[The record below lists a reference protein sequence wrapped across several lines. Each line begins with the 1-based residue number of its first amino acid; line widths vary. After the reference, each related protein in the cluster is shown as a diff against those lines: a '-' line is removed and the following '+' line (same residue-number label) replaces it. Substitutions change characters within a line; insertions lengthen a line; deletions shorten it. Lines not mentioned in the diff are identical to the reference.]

1 MLGTWRRVAG
11 VVVAIGVVAAPSP
24 ASADVVAPDED
35 PTELL
40 ETFAPVLAL
49 RRQDDA
55 CGAGEPYYPIAVDN
69 VFGRDDVGLRD
80 GEDDVVVPAPAAA
93 DLAVGDED
101 WALDLPGDAL
111 DPGCEYERWFDSMGA
126 DPVVYGR
133 VVVDADVLVAQ
144 YWLYYVYNDWND
156 RHESDWEMV
165 QLLFDTTSVSE
176 ALALGPGLYAFA
188 QHEGSEYHFPDDAI
202 ELEGTSETAGTKL
215 RLIDRSP
222 VVYVGQGSHAA
233 YFDRSTWFGK
243 SGATGFGC
251 DDTTAPLV
259 EVRPRVEV
267 LPVVAPT
274 EGEFAWL
281 SFPGHWG
288 ERRPMFNDGPT
299 GPAMK
304 EQWDAPVAWVEEEG
318 RAEAVAVPFG
328 GSPATDAFCNV
339 SQELSQALLKF
350 LDHPVRFGVIAVLV
364 IAALVF
370 IVRRSSQGL
379 LAASVGAYRRN
390 ASQLLQIGAA
400 LVVAGAASLLV
411 HNLMVRLTPV
421 GDVFDVL
428 GEESPWALPV
438 IVLTAAM
445 VSFPIMAWVM
455 AASVEVVVVDA
466 GRRPPGGARWW
477 LPSAAL
483 GTFLTALVLV
493 IALGATSAL
502 VVLLPV
508 AALIASRWFV
518 APVVCAD
525 AGVSAMAGLH
535 RSAALLHGH
544 RLRSIG
550 LMITLVLILA
560 VPGLVGAV
568 LLIVTGISFA
578 AASVVVVVGA
588 VVLVPFVAVVITRY
602 YLTLLEPTPS
612 RSDDDPAR
620 NTSST
625 TAQNPETTS

>member
-1 MLGTWRRVAG
+1 MVSASGARRRG
-11 VVVAIGVVAAPSP
+11 VGIVAAPSS

-49 RRQDDA
+49 RAQDAA
-55 CGAGEPYYPIAVDN
+55 CGEGEPYYPIAVEN
-69 VFGRDDVGLRD
+69 VLGRADVGLRD
-80 GEDDVVVPAPAAA
+80 GEDDVVMQAPDAA
-93 DLAVGDED
+93 DLAVGEED
-101 WALDLPGDAL
+101 WALDFPGDAL
-111 DPGCEYERWFDSMGA
+111 DPGCGYERWFDSMEA
-126 DPVVYGR
+126 EPVVYGR
-133 VVVDADVLVAQ
+133 VGVDGDVLVAQ

-156 RHESDWEMV
+156 RHESDWEMI

-176 ALALGPGLYAFA
+176 ALEMGPGLYAFA

-222 VVYVGQGSHAA
+222 VVYAGQGSHAA
-233 YFDRSTWFGK
+233 YFDRSIWFGK

-251 DDTTAPLV
+251 DDTSAPLV
-259 EVRPRVEV
+259 ELRPRVEV

-281 SFPGHWG
+281 AFPGHWG

-299 GPAMK
+299 GPALK
-304 EQWDAPVAWVEEEG
+304 EQWDEPVAWVEEKG
-318 RAEAVAVPFG
+318 RPDAVPVPFG
-328 GSPATDAFCNV
+328 GSPATDAFCNF
-339 SQELSQALLKF
+339 SQEISQALLQF
-350 LDHPVRFGVIAVLV
+350 LDHPVRFGLIAVAV

-379 LAASVGAYRRN
+379 LAASARAYGRN

-411 HNLMVRLTPV
+411 HALIVRVTPV

-428 GEESPWALPV
+428 GEDSPWALPV
-438 IVLTAAM
+438 IVATVAIVA
-445 VSFPIMAWVM
+445 FPIMAWVM
-455 AASVEVVVVDA
+455 AASMEVVVVDA
-466 GRRPPGGARWW
+466 GRRPPRGARWW

-483 GTFLTALVLV
+483 GTFLTALLLV

-508 AALIASRWFV
+508 AALIAARWLV

-525 AGVSAMAGLH
+525 TGVSAMAGMH

-550 LMITLVLILA
+550 LMVTLVLILA
-560 VPGLVGAV
+560 VPGFVGAI

-578 AASVVVVVGA
+578 VASVVVVVGA
-588 VVLVPFVAVVITRY
+588 VVLVPFVAVVITRF
-602 YLTLLEPTPS
+602 YLALLEGPLGS
-612 RSDDDPAR
+612 GSDDDPIR
-620 NTSST
+620 KPVPDP
-625 TAQNPETTS
+625 AQNVETT